1 MQFYSFICTHQ
12 SRRITRMHD
21 FTFTMPAGIRYG
33 IGMHE
38 QLGTMLKDEM
48 QFQKVFILTGRH
60 VARSGIIEKITTRL
74 AEGGLEY
81 QIFAEAVPE
90 PAVEDIDRIV
100 GILRASGADAVLAV
114 GGGSPIDTAKAVCM
128 LMTHEGSC
136 RDYLFGG
143 SKTVTKQGM
152 PLIAIP
158 TTAGSGSEMTAAAV
172 IEDKQKNVKLSI
184 TSPYLVPKIAVID
197 PQLQTG
203 MPPFITATT
212 GMDALTHAI
221 ESYVSKRENP
231 VADLFALKAIK
242 LIARSIRTA
251 TADGNDIQARADMAL
266 ASTLAGVAF
275 MNGGLG
281 IVHGISQTMGAIAH
295 VAHGEAN
302 ALLLP
307 YCMEKNAPACPERF
321 RDIAQAL
328 GEDVSTRSSEEAAK
342 LAAKAAFR
350 LAEDLQIP
358 TKLHEVGVT
367 REMFDAIVEGTMA
380 YRMLAINPMKIT
392 EQDVRDILEAAY
404 A

>member
-60 VARSGIIEKITTRL
+60 VARSGIIEKITTSL
-74 AEGGLEY
+74 AEAGLEY

-114 GGGSPIDTAKAVCM
+114 GGGSPVCM

-143 SKTVTKQGM
+143 SKTVTKPGM

-172 IEDKQKNVKLSI
+172 IEDQQKNVKLSI

-242 LIARSIRTA
+242 LIARSIRAA

-281 IVHGISQTMGAIAH
+281 IVHGISQTLGAIAH

-321 RDIAQAL
+321 WDIAQTL
-328 GEDVSTRSSEEAAK
+328 GEDVSTLSNKEAAK

-350 LAEDLQIP
+350 LAEDLHIP

-380 YRMLAINPMKIT
+380 YRMLSINPMKIT

>member
-1 MQFYSFICTHQ
+1 MSI
-12 SRRITRMHD
+12 RVGGGVAMHD
-21 FTFTMPAGIRYG
+21 FTFAMPAGIRYG
-33 IGMHE
+33 IGIHR
-38 QLGTMLKDEM
+38 QLGGILKNEM
-48 QFQKVFILTGRH
+48 KFQKVFILTGRH
-60 VARSGIIEKITTRL
+60 VAKSGIIEKITASL
-74 AEGGLEY
+74 AEAGMDY
-81 QIFAEAVPE
+81 RIFAEAVPE
-90 PAVEDIDRIV
+90 PAVEDIDRIAEL
-100 GILRASGADAVLAV
+100 LRTSGADVVLAV

-143 SKTVTKQGM
+143 SKTVTKPGM

-172 IEDKQKNVKLSI
+172 IADKQRNVKLSI
-184 TSPYLVPKIAVID
+184 TSPYLIPKIAVID
-197 PQLQTG
+197 PELQTG

-242 LIARSIRTA
+242 LIAGSIRRA
-251 TADGNDIQARADMAL
+251 AADGNDIQARADMAL

-281 IVHGISQTMGAIAH
+281 VVHGISQTMGAIAH

-307 YCMEKNAPACPERF
+307 YCIKKNAPACPEKF

-328 GEDVSTRSSEEAAK
+328 GEDVSALSAEEAAK
-342 LAAKAAFR
+342 LAAKAAFQ
-350 LAEDLQIP
+350 LAKDLNIP
-358 TKLHEVGVT
+358 IKLKEVGVT
-367 REMFDAIVEGTMA
+367 REMFGTIVEGTMA

-392 EQDVRDILEAAY
+392 EQDVLDILEDAY